1 MIPNRRWTGH
11 ATHVKILRMTV
22 QLPLPLY
29 MTRHDPLRN
38 MARFYVISLVPTL
51 FGEVSVL
58 RNWGRIGSRGQ
69 IMVETFRTAE
79 DAIAAS
85 DRLGMNKRRRGYRS
99 PCPDLQPPAATT

>member
-1 MIPNRRWTGH
+1 MIPNRRWTGR
-11 ATHVKILRMTV
+11 AAHVKILRMTG

-29 MTRHDPLRN
+29 MTRHDPARN

-69 IMVETFRTAE
+69 MMVDTFQTAE

-85 DRLGMNKRRRGYRS
+85 DRLGKIKRRRGYRP
-99 PCPDLQPPAATT
+99 PCPDAQPPAATT